1 MKKLILAVDIDDDLG
16 KKAGV
21 IGPVIGRE
29 ENLNAAIRLAIED
42 PEDPDANVIFKAI
55 SIYDSFKKENE
66 DMEIITLT
74 GDSRL
79 GIAATSKI
87 SKQLDRVM
95 NDFPATACF
104 MVTDGASD
112 DSVIPVIQSRLKI
125 DGVYNLYIKQA
136 RELEKTYFV
145 IIEKLKDPTYAKI
158 LIGGPAILMLLAS
171 LAYIYSIPWQYIG
184 FLLGSILLVKGFGI
198 DSRIEKIMKSIEIRK
213 NKSVNAIFYL
223 FIFTLLGISLI
234 AGYNAY
240 LEAGKRGL
248 AGIEMTAYSISAMA
262 NILLVMFMMVLLAKF
277 IEFYT
282 RNSMI
287 NLVGTVNNAIIVIA
301 SFFIVKIGAQWIT
314 NIESD
319 MISFGSFIELSSL
332 IIIAAYIVVRY
343 LDSIKADI
351 IMNSIE
357 GGANAIMED
366 GSLIGLVVGVEAKEQ
381 AIIIKTQLNKITKV
395 PVDKVSSIAQN
406 KDIIIEE

>member
-1 MKKLILAVDIDDDLG
+1 VKKLILAVDIDDDLG

>member
-1 MKKLILAVDIDDDLG
+1 VKKLILAVDIDDDLG

-381 AIIIKTQLNKITKV
+381 AIIIKTQLNKITKF